1 MTLLQLIY
9 SLNNNFVTVGFE
21 SFKIKKTAN
30 TITVKY
36 ETFTIVI
43 NVKKCNMTAETSKG
57 EKTSY
62 CFYSM
67 LQENKSTLEL
77 LNSYQLKLD
86 LLRLGE

>member
-9 SLNNNFVTVGFE
+9 SLNNKFVTVGFE

-36 ETFTIVI
+36 ETFTIII
-43 NVKKCNMTAETSKG
+43 NVKKCTITAEPFKG
-57 EKTSY
+57 EKMSY